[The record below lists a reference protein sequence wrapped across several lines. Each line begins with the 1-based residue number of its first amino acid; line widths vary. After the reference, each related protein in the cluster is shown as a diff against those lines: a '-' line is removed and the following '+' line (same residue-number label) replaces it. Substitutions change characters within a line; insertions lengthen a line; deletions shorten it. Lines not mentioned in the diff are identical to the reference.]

1 MFNYIYIFVDFS
13 DNLTKQLMIN
23 YSDYEISYS
32 GSSFKDF
39 LGLESP
45 LEFSPLEFG
54 VIADQINSVSY
65 RAG

>member
-1 MFNYIYIFVDFS
+1 
-13 DNLTKQLMIN
+13 MIN

-32 GSSFKDF
+32 GYAFKDF
-39 LGLESP
+39 LGFESP
-45 LEFSPLEFG
+45 YEFSPLEFG

>member
-1 MFNYIYIFVDFS
+1 
-13 DNLTKQLMIN
+13 MIN

-32 GSSFKDF
+32 GYAFKDF
-39 LGLESP
+39 LGSESP

-54 VIADQINSVSY
+54 DIADQINSVSY